1 VFVSPHFGTETRL
14 TPGAPKVGPDSVH
27 ADVTQVRIGPV
38 LTPEDLLAAKI
49 LYSKRPD
56 LRSVLSAGVDTLM
69 EDDSEKGLLASLVV
83 RDVIPREEAYWI
95 HERVEHYKRTWALGF
110 YSARLVERGVDET
123 LIQEAIAELGPTAEP
138 NTLGSALVAAEEV
151 DADVHKTLA
160 FEARQAFDKHLAE
173 HVSSYRGKRE
183 VPDPESAPSGEVG
196 SWTDTLP
203 AVGSGVYRLEDQVEE
218 VSAEVSALPPTPV
231 PAGPPPEFDVP
242 EWVDTADERAGDEV
256 GGYRIIGRIG
266 KGAMGVV
273 YLVDH
278 PQTPAQPVAI
288 KILLG
293 EISEETR
300 GRFKREILVTSLF
313 DHDASLLVYGSGDTD
328 DGRPF
333 LAMEFFDGAE
343 LGGMIE
349 SQSLEPEQAISL
361 AIQLFGAL
369 DAAHVAGVVH
379 RDIKPENILVS
390 WDGELTK
397 LMDFGI
403 ATLPGVD
410 EVEGEKIFKTM
421 LSGEDTV
428 QLVPGTPRYMSPEQA
443 SYQDAVGPASDNY
456 SLGIVLYE
464 MLSGRVPFEAET
476 THGYLRGHV
485 VEKPLPLAEISPE
498 LAELPRRLH
507 SLLAQLLDKS
517 PSKRPTPSEAIAT
530 LERVLDQMAGLEVDI
545 EPTPDATP
553 AAPTGKLIGKPSGT
567 LIGKKKKAPKKKGLF
582 GLFGKRRG

>member
-1 VFVSPHFGTETRL
+1 M
-14 TPGAPKVGPDSVH
+14 H
-27 ADVTQVRIGPV
+27 AGSTQVRISPV

-56 LRSVLSAGVDTLM
+56 LRGVLSAGVDTLM
-69 EDDSEKGLLASLVV
+69 EDDSEKGLLTSLVV

-110 YSARLVERGVDET
+110 YSTRLVENGVDEARV
-123 LIQEAIAELGPTAEP
+123 QEAIAELGAAAEP
-138 NTLGSALVAAEEV
+138 GVVGSALVASEHLA
-151 DADVHKTLA
+151 ADVHKSLA
-160 FEARQAFDKHLAE
+160 FEARQAFDQHLAE
-173 HVSSYRGKRE
+173 HVSSYQGQRGL
-183 VPDPESAPSGEVG
+183 PDPESQPSGKVG

-218 VSAEVSALPPTPV
+218 VSAEVSARPSAPG
-231 PAGPPPEFDVP
+231 PAGPPPEFDIP
-242 EWVDTADERAGDEV
+242 EWVDTADERTGEEI
-256 GGYRIIGRIG
+256 GGYRILGRAG

-278 PQTPAQPVAI
+278 PQSPTEPVAI
-288 KILLG
+288 KVLLG
-293 EISEETR
+293 AISDEAR
-300 GRFKREILVTSLF
+300 GRFNREILVTSLF
-313 DHDASLLVYGSGDTD
+313 DHDAALLIYGSGETD
-328 DGRPF
+328 DGRPY

-390 WDGELTK
+390 WDGEQSK

-410 EVEGEKIFKTM
+410 EVEGEKVFKTM
-421 LSGEDTV
+421 LSGEDV

-456 SLGIVLYE
+456 SLGVVFYE
-464 MLSGRVPFEAET
+464 MLSGRVPFEAENA
-476 THGYLRGHV
+476 HGYLRCHV
-485 VEKPLPLAEISPE
+485 VEKPIPLAEATPE
-498 LAELPRRLH
+498 MAELPRRLH
-507 SLLAQLLDKS
+507 ALLDQLLDKS
-517 PSKRPTPSEAIAT
+517 PTKRPTPSEAIAT

-545 EPTPDATP
+545 DPAPDA
-553 AAPTGKLIGKPSGT
+553 ASAPPKGKLIGKPSGT
-567 LIGKKKKAPKKKGLF
+567 LIGKKNTPKKKGLF